1 MTNLAESWLQDYCEF
16 QTGVRRGLVVRG
28 QTGDRAQLLGAWPV
42 GSPPDAELLAIAA
55 DTINGKY
62 PIQRAVPTADGVGR
76 AYPLPLRLSNQIL
89 GAVVIE
95 VRKSCGD
102 SDETTFDTLRQ
113 KLASLEKTLG
123 HTALGG
129 IGPAEVLS
137 LQATLLN
144 HHRFAPAATALAN
157 ELAALLH
164 CDRVSIGMVRNGATR
179 LEAVSHSSTERH
191 GGDDFLA
198 IAAAMDE
205 CVDQQAAILYP
216 QPSRAQ
222 PRITLAHAALAKR
235 MGGGTLLTLPLV
247 DRLQVFGAI
256 TIESLQG
263 VGFAEEEVTKLEHM
277 AGLIG
282 PLLAVKRE
290 VGLPLRRRLGQRLA
304 DFWRRLIGPGH
315 VSLKAATAGLA
326 LLLGLLTLIPVEYR
340 VTAPV
345 RLEGQVQRTL
355 SAPTDGFLQV
365 VHARPGDPVRTG
377 QVLVELAKQDLL
389 LELRRW
395 QSELAQH
402 ENAYGAAMS
411 SGDRAQLAVSLARMR
426 EAQAQVDLVQGQ
438 LARARIEAPF
448 DGVVISGDLSQ
459 SLGTP
464 VERGHALLTVA
475 PVEGRRL
482 IVEVDERD
490 IDLVRVGQR
499 GEFVLQAMPGRRL
512 GLIVQRITPVA
523 STADERNFFAV
534 EASLI
539 GADPG
544 LRHGLEGVA
553 KIGAGDRSLAWI
565 WLHRA
570 GDWLR
575 LNLWRWLG

>member
-1 MTNLAESWLQDYCEF
+1 MTTLAESWLQDYCEF
-16 QTGVRRGLVVRG
+16 QTGIRRGLVVRG
-28 QTGDRAQLLGAWPV
+28 QTGDRTQLLGVWPV
-42 GSPPDAELLAIAA
+42 GSPPDTELLGVAA
-55 DTINGKY
+55 DAINGRY
-62 PIQRAVPTADGVGR
+62 PIQRAVPTTDGVGR
-76 AYPLPLRLSNQIL
+76 AYPLPVRLANQVL

-95 VRKSCGD
+95 VRKSSVD
-102 SDETTFDTLRQ
+102 SDDEVFAKLRQ
-113 KLASLEKTLG
+113 QLTTLEETLS

-137 LQATLLN
+137 LQATLL
-144 HHRFAPAATALAN
+144 HHRQFAPSATALAN
-157 ELAALLH
+157 ELAGLLH
-164 CDRVSIGMVRNGATR
+164 CDRVSIGISRNGATR

-191 GGDDFLA
+191 GGDDFMA
-198 IAAAMDE
+198 ITAAMDE

-235 MGGGTLLTLPLV
+235 MGGGTLLSLPLV
-247 DRLQVFGAI
+247 DRLEVFGAI
-256 TIESLQG
+256 TIESQQG
-263 VGFAEEEVTKLEHM
+263 VGFEEEEVTKLEHM

-290 VGLPLRRRLGQRLA
+290 VDLPLRRRLGYKLA
-304 DFWRRLIGPGH
+304 ATWRKLVGPGH
-315 VSLKAATAGLA
+315 VTLKVATAAGVLALA
-326 LLLGLLTLIPVEYR
+326 LLSLIPVDYR

-345 RLEGQVQRTL
+345 RLEGQIQRTL
-355 SAPTDGFLQV
+355 SAPSDGFVQL
-365 VHARPGDPVRTG
+365 VHARPGDPVRAG
-377 QVLVELAKQDLL
+377 QVLVELARQDLM

-402 ENAYGAAMS
+402 ENAYGGAMS

-438 LARARIEAPF
+438 LERSRIEAPF

-490 IDLVRVGQR
+490 IDQVRLGQR
-499 GEFVLQAMPGRRL
+499 GEFALQAMPGRTL
-512 GLIVQRITPVA
+512 GMIVQRITPVA

-534 EASLI
+534 EAKLI

-544 LRHGLEGVA
+544 LRPGLEGVA
-553 KIGAGDRSLAWI
+553 KIDAGQRSLAWI

>member
-1 MTNLAESWLQDYCEF
+1 MTTLAESWLQEYCEF
-16 QTGVRRGLVVRG
+16 QTGARRGLVVRG
-28 QTGDRAQLLGAWPV
+28 QSGDRTQLLGVWPV

-55 DTINGKY
+55 DAINGKY
-62 PIQRAVPTADGVGR
+62 PIQRAVRTADGAGR
-76 AYPLPLRLSNQIL
+76 AYPLPVRLANQIL

-95 VRKSCGD
+95 VRKSSGD

-113 KLASLEKTLG
+113 QLASLEESLS

-144 HHRFAPAATALAN
+144 HRHFAPAATALAN
-157 ELAALLH
+157 ELAGLLH
-164 CDRVSIGMVRNGATR
+164 CDRVSIGITRNGATR

-191 GGDDFLA
+191 GGDDFMA
-198 IAAAMDE
+198 ITAAMDE

-222 PRITLAHAALAKR
+222 PRITLAHAALANR

-247 DRLQVFGAI
+247 ERLEVFGAI
-256 TIESLQG
+256 TIESQQG
-263 VGFAEEEVTKLEHM
+263 VGFEEEEVTKLEHM

-290 VGLPLRRRLGQRLA
+290 VDLPLRRRLGDKLA
-304 DFWRRLIGPGH
+304 ATWRKLVGPGH
-315 VSLKAATAGLA
+315 TTLKVASVGGLV
-326 LLLGLLTLIPVEYR
+326 LLGLLTLIPVDYR

-345 RLEGQVQRTL
+345 RLEGQIQRTL
-355 SAPTDGFLQV
+355 SAPSDGFVQL
-365 VHARPGDPVRTG
+365 VHARPGDPVRAG
-377 QVLVELAKQDLL
+377 QVLVELARQDLM

-402 ENAYGAAMS
+402 ENAYGGAMS
-411 SGDRAQLAVSLARMR
+411 NGDRAQLAVSLARMQ

-438 LARARIEAPF
+438 LERARIEAPF

-490 IDLVRVGQR
+490 IDQVRLGQR
-499 GEFVLQAMPGRRL
+499 GEFALQAMPGRSL

-523 STADERNFFAV
+523 SSADERNFFAV

-544 LRHGLEGVA
+544 LRPGLEGVA
-553 KIGAGDRSLAWI
+553 KIDAGRRSLAWI
-565 WLHRA
+565 WLHRG

-575 LNLWRWLG
+575 LNMWRWLG

>member
-1 MTNLAESWLQDYCEF
+1 MTTLAETWLQDYCEF

-28 QTGDRAQLLGAWPV
+28 QTGERAQLLGVWPV
-42 GSPPDAELLAIAA
+42 GSPPDTELLGIAA
-55 DTINGKY
+55 DAINGKY
-62 PIQRAVPTADGVGR
+62 PIQRAVSTAEGMAR
-76 AYPLPLRLSNQIL
+76 AYPLPVRLANQVL

-95 VRKSCGD
+95 LRKSSVT
-102 SDETTFDTLRQ
+102 SDEEVFDKLRQ
-113 KLASLEKTLG
+113 QLTALEETLS

-137 LQATLLN
+137 LQATLL
-144 HHRFAPAATALAN
+144 HHRQFAPAATALAN
-157 ELAALLH
+157 ELAGLLH
-164 CDRVSIGMVRNGATR
+164 CDRVSIGITRNGATK
-179 LEAVSHSSTERH
+179 LEAISHSSTERH
-191 GGDDFLA
+191 GGDDFMA

-216 QPSRAQ
+216 QPNRAQ

-235 MGGGTLLTLPLV
+235 MGGTTLLTLPLV
-247 DRLQVFGAI
+247 DRLEVFGAV
-256 TIESLQG
+256 TIESQQG
-263 VGFAEEEVTKLEHM
+263 VGFEEEEVTKLEHM

-290 VGLPLRRRLGQRLA
+290 VDQHLRRRLALKLT
-304 DFWRRLIGPGH
+304 DFWRHLTGPGH
-315 VSLKAATAGLA
+315 TSLKAATAGVLGLLA
-326 LLLGLLTLIPVEYR
+326 LLTLIPVEYR
-340 VTAPV
+340 ITAPV

-365 VHARPGDPVRTG
+365 VHARPGDPVRAG
-377 QVLVELAKQDLL
+377 QVLVELAKQDLM

-411 SGDRAQLAVSLARMR
+411 SGDRAQLAVSLARMQ

-438 LARARIEAPF
+438 LERSRIEAPF

-464 VERGHALLTVA
+464 VERGHGLLTVA
-475 PVEGRRL
+475 PVQGRRL

-499 GEFVLQAMPGRRL
+499 GEFALQAMPGRGM

-523 STADERNFFAV
+523 TTADERNFFPV

-539 GADPG
+539 GDDPG
-544 LRHGLEGVA
+544 LRPGLEGVA
-553 KIGAGDRSLAWI
+553 KIEAGERSLAWI

-570 GDWLR
+570 SDWTR